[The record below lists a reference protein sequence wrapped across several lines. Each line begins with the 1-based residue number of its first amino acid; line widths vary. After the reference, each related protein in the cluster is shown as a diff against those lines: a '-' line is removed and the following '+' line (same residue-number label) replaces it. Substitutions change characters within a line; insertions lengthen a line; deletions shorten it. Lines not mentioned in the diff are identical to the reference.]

1 MTWQDVL
8 VCAVIISLLITS
20 VAFLGFLVWFFVQS
34 CKVFNESATVT
45 KTSTKPLTKEEKK
58 ALLWVLVLGIL
69 GTLAYVYWDEV
80 LEGLKIVGTIV
91 GFAAVLW
98 GMGHSEDDDKCPLK
112 QKKRL
117 IYPGGFY
124 IPPPPPS
131 GS

>member
-20 VAFLGFLVWFFVQS
+20 VAFLGFLVWFFVQL
-34 CKVFNESATVT
+34 CKVFNESATVP
-45 KTSTKPLTKEEKK
+45 KTSAKPLTKEEKK

-69 GTLAYVYWDEV
+69 GTLAYIYWDEV

-98 GMGHSEDDDKCPLK
+98 GMGHSEDGDKCPLK